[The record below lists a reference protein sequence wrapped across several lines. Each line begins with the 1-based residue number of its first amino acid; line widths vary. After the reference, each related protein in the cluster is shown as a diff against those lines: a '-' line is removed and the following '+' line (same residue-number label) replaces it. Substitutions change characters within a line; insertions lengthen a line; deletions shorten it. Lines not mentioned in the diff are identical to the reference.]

1 MIGYITRGRGV
12 SIHRNDCPNVL
23 TLSRDPERRVDI
35 KWAAEKDDRFFVK
48 LYMRGTDRRGLLS
61 DVAKAITNTG
71 TDISN
76 ADMRTTDGGM
86 SGEFSVEVR
95 DLSHLEKVK
104 RSISRVKGVLEVE
117 RREHM
122 DDQDLGWV

>member
-1 MIGYITRGRGV
+1 MTRGRGV
-12 SIHRNDCPNVL
+12 SIHRNDCSNVL
-23 TLSRDPERRVDI
+23 YLSRDPERRVDI
-35 KWAAEKDDRFFVK
+35 EWEAEKDDRFFVK

-61 DVAKAITNTG
+61 DVAKAITD
-71 TDISN
+71 TDTNISD

-95 DLSHLEKVK
+95 DLAHLEKIR
-104 RSISRVKGVLEVE
+104 RSIGKVKGVLEVE

-122 DDQDLGWV
+122 DDQDLGWA

>member
-23 TLSRDPERRVDI
+23 TLSRDPERRGDI
-35 KWAAEKDDRFFVK
+35 EWAAEKDDRFFVK

-104 RSISRVKGVLEVE
+104 RSIGRVKGVLDVE

-122 DDQDLGWV
+122 DDQDLGWA

>member
-35 KWAAEKDDRFFVK
+35 EWAAEKDDRFFVK

-71 TDISN
+71 TDILN

-86 SGEFSVEVR
+86 SGEFTVEVR

-104 RSISRVKGVLEVE
+104 RSISRVKGVLDVE

-122 DDQDLGWV
+122 DDQDLGWA